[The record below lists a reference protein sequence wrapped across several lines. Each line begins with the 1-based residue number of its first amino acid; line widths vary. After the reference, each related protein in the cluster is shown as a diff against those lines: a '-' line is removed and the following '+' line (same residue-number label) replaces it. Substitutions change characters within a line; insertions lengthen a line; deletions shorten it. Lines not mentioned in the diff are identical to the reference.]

1 MTLDENG
8 SPQPTGEFEHIE
20 ADSLVLALGQD
31 VEMSFLDGLKNLEKE
46 NGLIRVNEHMMTPHA
61 GVFAGGDIISTQRT
75 VTAAIGHG
83 KKAARNIDAF
93 LRGEEFVPAP
103 KHGLATFDKL
113 NPCYYS
119 CSDESTQPVL
129 DPLRRA
135 TTFDEV
141 LGDFDEAL
149 ALLESRR
156 CLSCGNC
163 FECDNCYGFCP
174 DNAVTKT
181 PGKSQVYEFTY
192 DYCKG
197 CGICAAECPC
207 GAIEM
212 IPEQLGFADAS
223 AAR

>member
-1 MTLDENG
+1 M
-8 SPQPTGEFEHIE
+8 
-20 ADSLVLALGQD
+20 
-31 VEMSFLDGLKNLEKE
+31 
-46 NGLIRVNEHMMTPHA
+46 
-61 GVFAGGDIISTQRT
+61 
-75 VTAAIGHG
+75 
-83 KKAARNIDAF
+83 
-93 LRGEEFVPAP
+93 
-103 KHGLATFDKL
+103 
-113 NPCYYS
+113 
-119 CSDESTQPVL
+119 TQPVL
-129 DPLRRA
+129 EPVRRA

-141 LGDFDEAL
+141 LGDFDEAQ

-181 PGKSQVYEFTY
+181 SGKSPVYEFNY

-212 IPEQLGFADAS
+212 IPEQLRFADTGAV
-223 AAR
+223 R